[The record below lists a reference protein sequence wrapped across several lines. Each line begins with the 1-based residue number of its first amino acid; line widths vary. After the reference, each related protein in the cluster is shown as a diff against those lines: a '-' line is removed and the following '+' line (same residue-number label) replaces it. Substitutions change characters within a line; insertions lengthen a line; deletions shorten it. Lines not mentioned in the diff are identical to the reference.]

1 MEVKI
6 DKRFDLPVSLDQA
19 WALLQDV
26 RATATCMP
34 GAEITEQ
41 LDSNHFNGK
50 VHSRIGPAVMTFA
63 GQIEVLELDGQSHT
77 LVMLG
82 KGGDTSGSFATMNL
96 RDTSGSFATM
106 NLRAKLH
113 LGESSQ
119 ASILEGSAI
128 ITVSGRLAQFGS
140 RLLLPVAEA
149 MLKTFI
155 SNFSSKASSS
165 AVVQDTSSASSG
177 PATTSDLNIL
187 DVVFQVISQWWS
199 RLWRK

>member
-41 LDSNHFNGK
+41 LDSTHFNGK

-63 GQIEVLELDGQSHT
+63 GQIEVLELDGYSHT

-82 KGGDTSGSFATMNL
+82 KGGDTSGSFA
-96 RDTSGSFATM
+96 SM

-113 LGESSQ
+113 PGESNQ

-165 AVVQDTSSASSG
+165 AVVQNTSVTSNG
-177 PATTSDLNIL
+177 PAAPSDLNIL
-187 DVVFQVISQWWS
+187 DVFFQVISLWWS

>member
-41 LDSNHFNGK
+41 LDSTHFNGK

-63 GQIEVLELDGQSHT
+63 GQIEVLELDGHSHT

-96 RDTSGSFATM
+96 R
-106 NLRAKLH
+106 AKL
-113 LGESSQ
+113 LPGESSQ

-155 SNFSSKASSS
+155 ANFSSKASSS

-177 PATTSDLNIL
+177 PATTSDLKIL
-187 DVVFQVISQWWS
+187 DVVFQIISQWWS
-199 RLWRK
+199 RLWRKSSP

>member
-19 WALLQDV
+19 WSLLQDV

-41 LDSNHFNGK
+41 LDSTHFNGK

-63 GQIEVLELDGQSHT
+63 GQIEVLELDGHSHT

-96 RDTSGSFATM
+96 R
-106 NLRAKLH
+106 AKL
-113 LGESSQ
+113 LPGESSQ

-155 SNFSSKASSS
+155 VNFSSKASSS
-165 AVVQDTSSASSG
+165 AVVHDASSAPSS
-177 PATTSDLNIL
+177 PATTSDLKIL
-187 DVVFQVISQWWS
+187 DVVFQIISQWWS
-199 RLWRK
+199 RLWRKSSP